1 MSDPAHKNVINMQA
15 YGQLRRGLGTGP
27 GKKVLRDIRDTASRT
42 LQQHLGRMME
52 KTDDALFSRAE
63 KADNNST
70 QTLYFDA
77 MREIRIIRKDIEEDC
92 IATFTSQFNKG
103 IPRETVTENSGLNLD
118 WENDSSIGLV
128 GAEQLEEDLA
138 VNNMVTK
145 VRGACSQSLYSLDK
159 RVGFL
164 IQDPD
169 LEHWQNPL
177 GPEAICDA
185 FRTAT
190 GRIETGIEI
199 RLVIYKLFDQHVI
212 SHLNDLYKEINQR
225 LIQAGVLPEIKTT
238 VRKSVPHGHPAT
250 GPLSGMPG
258 RNPAQATEGQPSTD
272 GGAFVPGINPQSVAG
287 YSIPF
292 AGVSYAAVQPSI
304 NALTFLQ
311 QGTLPSDPITEM
323 QVGSAMNP
331 ADLTSGQVN
340 VLHGMKGTPMI
351 QDLGR
356 SGDMTID
363 IVAMLFDYIL
373 DDKSIP
379 DALRALIG
387 RLQIPVLKVSLLD
400 REFFSRKSHPA
411 RQLLNRLAATGVDCD
426 EESGDQDPL
435 FRKVSS
441 IVQTIIDEFEDD
453 VSLFERL
460 LIDLDD
466 FLDKDEEKAEM
477 RAERSA
483 KVMEGQERLDIAKTT
498 TMEELEPRLKNN
510 LNLDFVREFVSTK
523 WKNLL
528 FVTCARHGKDS
539 EVWEQTVTTMDN
551 LIWSIKPKSTPEDRA
566 RLVSIQPGL
575 LQSLREGMERLS
587 MPVTERD
594 DFIARLVRAHGRT
607 AVNQVDDRDESTA
620 ESVSDSVPGKTP
632 PVKDKPPVEEKTQDE
647 IKSAEIEDS
656 YTARARRLK
665 AGDWLQ
671 FIDADSNTFQ
681 AKLSWVSPITGT
693 YLFTDRQGLK
703 AGNYTLME
711 IAGIMRSGNAKT
723 LNATPLMDRAVSTV
737 LREYQKN

>member
-1 MSDPAHKNVINMQA
+1 MSDPAHKNVVNMEA

-27 GKKVLRDIRDTASRT
+27 GKKVLQDIRDTASRA

-52 KTDDALFSRAE
+52 KTDDALFARAE
-63 KADNNST
+63 KADNNSA

-77 MREIRIIRKDIEEDC
+77 MREIRIIRKDIEQDC
-92 IATFTSQFNKG
+92 IDTLTSQFNRG
-103 IPRETVTENSGLNLD
+103 IPRETVTETGSLNLD

-138 VNNMVTK
+138 RNNMVTK
-145 VRGACSQSLYSLDK
+145 VRGTCSQSLFSLDK
-159 RVGFL
+159 RIGFL

-185 FRTAT
+185 FRTAAR
-190 GRIETGIEI
+190 RIETGIEI

-212 SHLNDLYKEINQR
+212 SHLDDLYKEINQR
-225 LIQAGVLPEIKTT
+225 LIQAGVLPEIKAT
-238 VRKSVPHGHPAT
+238 VRKHRNHAHPAT
-250 GPLSGMPG
+250 GSQPG
-258 RNPAQATEGQPSTD
+258 TPGGYHPAPASEGQPPA
-272 GGAFVPGINPQSVAG
+272 GAGAHGAEFSSSSVTG
-287 YSIPF
+287 NGIPF

-311 QGTLPSDPITEM
+311 QGILPSDPVTEM

-331 ADLTSGQVN
+331 ADVTSGQVN

-400 REFFSRKSHPA
+400 REFFARKSHPA

-426 EESGDQDPL
+426 EESGDHDPL

-460 LIDLDD
+460 LTDLDN
-466 FLDKDEEKAEM
+466 FLNKDEEKAEI

-483 KVMEGQERLDIAKTT
+483 RVMEGQERLDIAKST
-498 TMEELEPRLKNN
+498 TMRELEPRLNNN

-539 EVWEQTVTTMDN
+539 EVWKQTVSTMDD

-607 AVNQVDDRDESTA
+607 AANQEDEKDGSA
-620 ESVSDSVPGKTP
+620 ADSASDSVTEEA
-632 PVKDKPPVEEKTQDE
+632 PPVEAKTPVKVESPD
-647 IKSAEIEDS
+647 IEDS
-656 YTARARRLK
+656 FTARARRLK

-671 FIDADSNTFQ
+671 FTDADGNATQ

-703 AGNYTLME
+703 AGNYTPVE
-711 IAGIMRSGNAKT
+711 IAEIMRSGNAKA